1 MHPWLLRLTPI
12 LLVCV
17 GCHTATPPVPLAT
30 ATAPANRDPHGNPDV
45 VRYIG
50 MLEAPSRLETLQVAT
65 VVERLAPAPDAM
77 IGDLGCGPGS
87 FAVAF
92 AEAAPRGLVYAADVE
107 PAQLDALRAKIAGDK
122 HPNIVPVLASF
133 DDPHF
138 PLGRMDLVFIGDTYH
153 HLQDRVAYLSRL
165 KACLAP
171 QGRLAILD
179 YKPGDQPVGPPKD
192 HKLEPGVME
201 RELRAAGWTQVA
213 KYDTHP
219 WHDFEVWVPAQT
231 E

>member
-1 MHPWLLRLTPI
+1 MHPWLLRLIPI

-17 GCHTATPPVPLAT
+17 GCHTAPLPAPLPT
-30 ATAPANRDPHGNPDV
+30 STAPANRDPHGNPDV

-65 VVERLAPAPDAM
+65 VVERLAPAPDAV

-92 AEAAPRGLVYAADVE
+92 AAAAPRGLVYAADVE

-122 HPNIVPVLASF
+122 YPNIVPVLASF

-138 PLGRMDLVFIGDTYH
+138 PLGRMNLVFIGDTYH

-179 YKPGDQPVGPPKD
+179 YKPGDQPVGPPKA

-201 RELRAAGWTQVA
+201 RELRAAGWKQVA